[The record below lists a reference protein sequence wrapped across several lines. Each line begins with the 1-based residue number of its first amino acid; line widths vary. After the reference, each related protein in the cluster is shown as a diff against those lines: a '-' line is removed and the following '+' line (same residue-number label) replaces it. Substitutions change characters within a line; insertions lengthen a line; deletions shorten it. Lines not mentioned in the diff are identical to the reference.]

1 MSNHK
6 EERIILNVGGIKY
19 ETYRSTL
26 TAYPDTMLGTMF
38 QERNGSL
45 LHPTKDN
52 EYFFD
57 RNGYAFHFI
66 IEFYRTGK
74 ILWEEPTTSN
84 NNSSPLMVTSNELH
98 QEIEYFRIPYDV
110 NIDIKRARFKKRPA
124 EVIDVF
130 VLVLESFIDVALQEW
145 HGDVK
150 IYLYEDMISFK
161 AFLDNEDVSNY
172 YQFTGLNDFKIFKRM
187 GYKILNSFAKNIAEY
202 FKKLIPGLQWDC
214 HHFDRQIPQVTLTHY
229 ALKISFTS
237 QYSSEMLESTK
248 FYSVLKSLDVEH

>member
-1 MSNHK
+1 MSIHK
-6 EERIILNVGGIKY
+6 EERIVLNVGGIKY

-57 RNGYAFHFI
+57 RNGYAFRFI

-74 ILWEEPTTSN
+74 ILWEDPITSN
-84 NNSSPLMVTSNELH
+84 NNNSSSSMVTRNELYE
-98 QEIEYFRIPYDV
+98 EIEYFRIPYDI
-110 NIDIKRARFKKRPA
+110 NIDSRRIRFKKRPA

-130 VLVLESFIDVALQEW
+130 VLVLESIIDIALQEW
-145 HGDVK
+145 RGDVK

-161 AFLDNEDVSNY
+161 AFFDNEDVSSR
-172 YQFTGLNDFKIFKRM
+172 QFAGTNDFKIFKRM
-187 GYKILNSFAKNIAEY
+187 GYKILNSFAKNISEY
-202 FKKLIPGLQWDC
+202 FKKLISGLQWDC
-214 HHFDRQIPQVTLTHY
+214 YHFDRQIPQVTLPHY
-229 ALKISFTS
+229 ALKISFTT
-237 QYSSEMLESTK
+237 QYSSEILEYTK
-248 FYSVLKSLDVEH
+248 FYSSLKYLNVEH

>member
-1 MSNHK
+1 NQAFSSRSRFYPVLRTSKMSSHK

-45 LHPTKDN
+45 LHPTNGN

-57 RNGYAFHFI
+57 RNGYAFRFI

-74 ILWEEPTTSN
+74 ILWEEPIRPYNNTS
-84 NNSSPLMVTSNELH
+84 SLMVTRNELH
-98 QEIEYFRIPYDV
+98 EEIEYFRIPY
-110 NIDIKRARFKKRPA
+110 NLGIDNRRVRFKKRPA

-130 VLVLESFIDVALQEW
+130 VLVLESFIDIVLQEW

-161 AFLDNEDVSNY
+161 AFFDNEDVSNR
-172 YQFTGLNDFKIFKRM
+172 QFANPNDFKVFKRM

-202 FKKLIPGLQWDC
+202 FKKIDPWASMGL
-214 HHFDRQIPQVTLTHY
+214 P
-229 ALKISFTS
+229 
-237 QYSSEMLESTK
+237 
-248 FYSVLKSLDVEH
+248 SLR